1 MKSRIQEKYNTEF
14 VPKLVEQFSYKNVNE
29 VPRLDKITLSMGI
42 GKAIENNKRI
52 DAAVKD
58 LAIIAGQKPVV
69 TQAKTSVAGFKLREG
84 MPIGAMVTLRR
95 EHMFEF
101 LDRFVNFALPQS
113 RDFRGVPSKG
123 FDGRGNYNLGIREQ
137 IIFPEIDYDR
147 VNEIRGMN
155 ITFVTS
161 ATNDEEAKELLR
173 LLGVP
178 FSN

>member
-84 MPIGAMVTLRR
+84 VAIGAKVTLRGTR
-95 EHMFEF
+95 M
-101 LDRFVNFALPQS
+101 
-113 RDFRGVPSKG
+113 
-123 FDGRGNYNLGIREQ
+123 
-137 IIFPEIDYDR
+137 
-147 VNEIRGMN
+147 
-155 ITFVTS
+155 
-161 ATNDEEAKELLR
+161 
-173 LLGVP
+173 
-178 FSN
+178 